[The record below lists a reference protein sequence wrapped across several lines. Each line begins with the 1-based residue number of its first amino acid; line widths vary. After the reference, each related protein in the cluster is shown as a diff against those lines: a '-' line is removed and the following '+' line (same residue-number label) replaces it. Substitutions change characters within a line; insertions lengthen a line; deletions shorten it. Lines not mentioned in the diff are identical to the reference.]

1 MILPKPILDG
11 EQKIMLFESSV
22 PQMSSSETPNLDVN
36 IDIKDSVSDVPD
48 KVFDKTP
55 SLIDITI

>member
-11 EQKIMLFESSV
+11 EQKIMLFDSSV
-22 PQMSSSETPNLDVN
+22 PQMSSSESPDKEVN